1 MSDDTIT
8 SLDLDSLNG
17 AQIEAVVEAIR
28 QSFDDDQLGMLLRQ
42 SLDKKLDDLAEPGP
56 WPVRVFTVVEESQKQ
71 GFGRRLIE
79 AVEAARPEAERVK
92 RLRPRLA
99 TLQRTAQV
107 IKREAPAPD
116 RPADESPQRQAAPE
130 ATTSKVAAI
139 PGTRATA
146 SASHSWWKITAA
158 VVALMALIAA
168 AWAYRQKTYW
178 DEQAAAYDAA
188 AQKAD
193 LLAWD
198 EYLALPPD
206 PYYAEKAE
214 AEKVRLIP
222 LKQAESES
230 AFAKTREAGAVSD
243 WLTFLTAF
251 QSYAKYIS
259 ADRLAFAERMINECG
274 DFDSSGPMTMG
285 PEAARWCTSPGAT
298 LTIKQQAFKGNC
310 SDYLAAFGDVHQN
323 ILGRRAISKA
333 KEGDNAG
340 AIKDIEACQ
349 CHNVP
354 VQQQILQ
361 LAESQR
367 MICWLRIQPRPSN

>member
-1 MSDDTIT
+1 MSA
-8 SLDLDSLNG
+8 LDLDNLNG

-28 QSFDDDQLGMLLRQ
+28 QSFDDDQFVMLLRQ

-56 WPVRVFTVVEESQKQ
+56 WPVRVFNVVEESQKQ

-79 AVEAARPEAERVK
+79 AVEAARPDAERVK
-92 RLRPRLA
+92 RLRSRLA

-107 IKREAPAPD
+107 INTEAATQD
-116 RPADESPQRQAAPE
+116 RPTDESPPRQAVVE
-130 ATTSKVAAI
+130 ATRSKAAASS
-139 PGTRATA
+139 GVQATA
-146 SASHSWWKITAA
+146 AAPRSWWKITAA
-158 VVALMALIAA
+158 VVALVALIAA

-214 AEKVRLIP
+214 AEKARLVP
-222 LKQAESES
+222 LKQAESET
-230 AFAKTREAGAVSD
+230 AFANTREAGAVSD

-274 DFDSSGPMTMG
+274 DVDLSGPMTVG
-285 PEAARWCTSPGAT
+285 PEAARWCASPGAT
-298 LTIKQQAFKGNC
+298 LTIKQQAFSGSCRN
-310 SDYLAAFGDVHQN
+310 YLAAFGDVHQN

-333 KEGDNAG
+333 KEGDDAG

-349 CHNVP
+349 CGDVP

-361 LAESQR
+361 PAESQR

>member
-1 MSDDTIT
+1 MSA
-8 SLDLDSLNG
+8 LDLDNLNG

-79 AVEAARPEAERVK
+79 AVEAARPDAERVT
-92 RLRPRLA
+92 RLRPRLL
-99 TLQRTAQV
+99 TLQRTAAV
-107 IKREAPAPD
+107 IKREAAAPD
-116 RPADESPQRQAAPE
+116 RPMDESPPRQAAAE
-130 ATTSKVAAI
+130 ATRSKAAAS

-146 SASHSWWKITAA
+146 ATPRSWWKITAA
-158 VVALMALIAA
+158 VLALVALIAA
-168 AWAYRQKTYW
+168 TWAYRQKTYW

-198 EYLALPPD
+198 EYLELPPD

-214 AEKVRLIP
+214 AEKAKLVP
-222 LKQAESES
+222 LKQAESET
-230 AFAKTREAGAVSD
+230 AFANTREAGGVSD
-243 WLTFLTAF
+243 WLSFLTAF

-274 DFDSSGPMTMG
+274 DVDLSGPMTIG
-285 PEAARWCTSPGAT
+285 PEAARWCASPGAT

-310 SDYLAAFGDVHQN
+310 PNYLLAFGDIHQN
-323 ILGRRAISKA
+323 ALGRRAISKA

-354 VQQQILQ
+354 VQLQILQ
-361 LAESQR
+361 SAESQR
-367 MICWLRIQPRPSN
+367 MICWLRIQPRATD